1 MKCNIRE
8 EQREDCREMDSIM
21 RIPSAVLLCAVKCF
35 GLGFSLSGVRRE
47 ISRSLPPAYYM
58 CNNVNYS
65 HCYRFL
71 MYFSNFIFYVQV
83 IFSDIFLWRSPLHD
97 DDDDDDDFFYMT
109 LISLLRPP
117 SQPTLFTQICLS
129 LIGSVAFP
137 SYIFLLIS

>member
-83 IFSDIFLWRSPLHD
+83 IFSDIFFCDEAHYTMMMMMMI
-97 DDDDDDDFFYMT
+97 FYMT

>member
-83 IFSDIFLWRSPLHD
+83 IFSDIFFCDEAHYTMMMMMIFLHD
-97 DDDDDDDFFYMT
+97 INFSPPASVSAH
-109 LISLLRPP
+109 SLYSDLSLSHRER
-117 SQPTLFTQICLS
+117 CLS
-129 LIGSVAFP
+129 
-137 SYIFLLIS
+137 